1 MLNGLL
7 GRNVPEISVSDL
19 DSLQNSVQLL
29 DARERNEYEV
39 SHLQGAKWVGYDDFD
54 LERVDGLPKDTAI
67 VVYCSVGYRSEK
79 VVEQLLA
86 AGFTNVQNLYGG
98 IFEWA
103 NEEKPVVDTQGEP
116 TEKVHAYDRVWGV
129 WLNKGKKVYKP

>member
-19 DSLQNSVQLL
+19 DSVQHNVQLL

-39 SHLQGAKWVGYDDFD
+39 SHLEDAQWVGYDDFD
-54 LERVDGLPKDTAI
+54 LERVANLPKDTAI

-79 VVEQLLA
+79 VVEQLQA

-103 NEEKPVVDTQGEP
+103 NEEKSVVDPKGEP
-116 TEKVHAYDRVWGV
+116 TNKVHAFDRVWGV